1 MSVNVVEKLQDHNP
15 VSQRCDKCGARGYM
29 VAEKGTLMLVFCN
42 HHGQEA
48 WKNLNA
54 QGFEVTIIPLD

>member
-1 MSVNVVEKLQDHNP
+1 MSVQAFEKSQEFNP

-48 WKNLNA
+48 WKKLHA